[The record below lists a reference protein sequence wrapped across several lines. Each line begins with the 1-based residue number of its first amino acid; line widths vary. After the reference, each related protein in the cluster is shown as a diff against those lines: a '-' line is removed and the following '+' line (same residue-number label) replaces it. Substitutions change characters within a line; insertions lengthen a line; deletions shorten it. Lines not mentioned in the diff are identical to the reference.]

1 MSSIGPTELVV
12 ILVIVIL
19 LYALG
24 RLPEFGGALGKG
36 IGEFKQA
43 VKDGKPGSGI
53 ASHANTDEGANTAS
67 LRT

>member
-12 ILVIVIL
+12 FLVIIIL

-36 IGEFKQA
+36 IGRFKQA
-43 VKDGKPGSGI
+43 VKDVKPRSSIGSD
-53 ASHANTDEGANTAS
+53 ANTDEGASTTS
-67 LRT
+67 PKT

>member
-12 ILVIVIL
+12 VLVIVIL

-43 VKDGKPGSGI
+43 AKDVNPASSIGSD
-53 ASHANTDEGANTAS
+53 ANPDEGASATSPNT
-67 LRT
+67 

>member
-1 MSSIGPTELVV
+1 MSSIGPTELLV

-24 RLPEFGGALGKG
+24 RLPEFGGALGNG

-43 VKDGKPGSGI
+43 VKDGKSASSIGSDASPG
-53 ASHANTDEGANTAS
+53 EGVSTTS
-67 LRT
+67 PKT